1 MEEVY
6 LRHGKWRTF
15 AVFTEVH
22 LNRNRDVVSSVRSVP
37 RCQQFRPTFCPFLV
51 ADMQAFI
58 RSPNAANSFPI
69 SLHDSLASWLS
80 SFASQIF
87 CLLVPVS
94 SEFVLLWSIQTKK
107 KLPFEKDFYQQKE
120 THNVKITLKSRTTE
134 ILVSH
139 RVFCEGR
146 SRHRK
151 FGRQPTKFDCF
162 LPPPL
167 RTLKIFS
174 SIARKSSQPQFSI
187 PLSI

>member
-107 KLPFEKDFYQQKE
+107 KLPFEKDFGVCPTIPSCTQSYLSQQ
-120 THNVKITLKSRTTE
+120 
-134 ILVSH
+134 LVAEASKKLSKYLQI
-139 RVFCEGR
+139 FDDF
-146 SRHRK
+146 RK
-151 FGRQPTKFDCF
+151 
-162 LPPPL
+162 L
-167 RTLKIFS
+167 
-174 SIARKSSQPQFSI
+174 FSI
-187 PLSI
+187 S